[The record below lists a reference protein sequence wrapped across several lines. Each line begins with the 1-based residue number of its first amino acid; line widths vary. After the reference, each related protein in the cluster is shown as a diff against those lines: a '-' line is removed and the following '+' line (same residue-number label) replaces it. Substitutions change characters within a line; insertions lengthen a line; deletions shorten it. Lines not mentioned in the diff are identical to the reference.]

1 MQDATIRNKVSVHM
15 RRKFWTFQIH
25 QQSQPKATRLEI
37 FTEIHSCSIIELE
50 KEFSNR
56 RLNCSKAVG
65 MIPLTS
71 VKVGSSK
78 TRGSR
83 TWHHYL
89 FFWFVLAMLL
99 YPCNTTCRFNRLSYC
114 TCRTYFNE
122 FNV

>member
-15 RRKFWTFQIH
+15 RRKFWTFQIR

-37 FTEIHSCSIIELE
+37 FTEIHSRSIIELE
-50 KEFSNR
+50 KEFSNL

-65 MIPLTS
+65 VIPLTL
-71 VKVGSSK
+71 VKLGSSK

-89 FFWFVLAMLL
+89 FFWLVLTIFCFL
-99 YPCNTTCRFNRLSYC
+99 
-114 TCRTYFNE
+114 
-122 FNV
+122 